1 MARSTH
7 IVVATVA
14 RAAALFVVWLVID
27 DNVSEPELLT
37 GVGVALLATVIVTI
51 VGRVRTGHARMPLS
65 MLRYAYRPLV
75 LLVADTVRVS
85 WVLTKSV
92 VLRRPVNSRFRA
104 VRYRATSNSDDD
116 VGRRVLTAWGASLA
130 PNRYV
135 IGVDTDAE
143 LLLVHQL
150 GESGSPLDPLE
161 LG

>member
-104 VRYRATSNSDDD
+104 VRYR
-116 VGRRVLTAWGASLA
+116 GASLA